1 MVLLHLHQG
10 GYRPIAEMKFDAVDW
25 DQSPI
30 SFPKTP
36 ASIMFP
42 VPFFLSLGNRF
53 AKAHDKL
60 PSGRR
65 NISKPMD
72 LLRSI
77 LLIILIS
84 SISACSSQP
93 LSPED
98 ELAMELYRACMEGAS
113 STWGAQDVS
122 AAASGTAV
130 NTAGSINTTAQGIRK
145 SRDERDCQNL
155 VRERSSD

>member
-1 MVLLHLHQG
+1 M
-10 GYRPIAEMKFDAVDW
+10 AFA
-25 DQSPI
+25 I
-30 SFPKTP
+30 SRFSTILILP
-36 ASIMFP
+36 AGES
-42 VPFFLSLGNRF
+42 
-53 AKAHDKL
+53 
-60 PSGRR
+60 
-65 NISKPMD
+65 NISRTSLAWSPS
-72 LLRSI
+72 RPV
-77 LLIILIS
+77 IS

>member
-1 MVLLHLHQG
+1 M
-10 GYRPIAEMKFDAVDW
+10 
-25 DQSPI
+25 
-30 SFPKTP
+30 
-36 ASIMFP
+36 
-42 VPFFLSLGNRF
+42 N
-53 AKAHDKL
+53 
-60 PSGRR
+60 
-65 NISKPMD
+65 

-98 ELAMELYRACMEGAS
+98 ELAMELYRTCMEGPS

-122 AAASGTAV
+122 NAADATAI
-130 NTAGSINTTAQGIRK
+130 NSAGSINTTAQASRK
-145 SRDERDCQNL
+145 SRDERDCREL